1 MHLQESQF
9 KEKNHM
15 VTEKSNSTQLQ
26 VIFESL
32 DQQSFPS
39 NLYCGVLQINGFVIY
54 GGLTRKNQRESKTLK
69 VNVEIFTQFDVKI
82 VYIWTLMSKLFR
94 FSSIFQ
100 QIRVLS
106 E

>member
-1 MHLQESQF
+1 MHLQKSQF

-15 VTEKSNSTQLQ
+15 MTEKSNSTQLQ

-54 GGLTRKNQRESKTLK
+54 GGLTRKNQRESKNCK
-69 VNVEIFTQFDVKI
+69 VNVEILLS
-82 VYIWTLMSKLFR
+82 LMSKLF
-94 FSSIFQ
+94 IYE
-100 QIRVLS
+100 L
-106 E
+106 

>member
-54 GGLTRKNQRESKTLK
+54 GGLTRKNQRGSESGGLLLK
-69 VNVEIFTQFDVKI
+69 FLLPF
-82 VYIWTLMSKLFR
+82 FR
-94 FSSIFQ
+94 FGLFQ
-100 QIRVLS
+100 KIIVPS
-106 E
+106 T